1 MIVFGTQAEN
11 DEVRTVEVSVR
22 EAAVR
27 MGVSPQ
33 RVRFLA
39 DAGRI
44 PARKLGRDWA
54 IDIDH
59 LGHGEPGKRR
69 AGRPLSARSCWAIL
83 HLLNGRPAERLSRS
97 ELIRARERLRAVAQ
111 SEPGDLSARAQVHRF
126 VVHRGLRDRL
136 ANDPRLVLGGASAAS
151 HHRADLVALDE
162 IEGYIKAHD
171 LDRLVRD
178 YALLAPS
185 AGARAN
191 VLLRVPVPV
200 WPFNEDKRIA
210 SRAVVAIDLIDA
222 GDERSVRAG
231 RKLLA
236 ELVPA
241 S

>member
-1 MIVFGTQAEN
+1 M
-11 DEVRTVEVSVR
+11 EVSVR

-39 DAGRI
+39 NAGRI

-54 IDIDH
+54 IDIDR
-59 LGHGEPGKRR
+59 LDREEPTKRG

-83 HLLNGRPAERLSRS
+83 HLLDGRPPEGLSRS
-97 ELIRARERLRAVAQ
+97 ELIRARKRLRAVAQ
-111 SEPGDLSARAQVHRF
+111 VAPGDLSARAQIQRF

-136 ANDPRLVLGGASAAS
+136 ASDPRLVLGGASAAS
-151 HHRADLVALDE
+151 HYRAGLAALAE
-162 IEGYIKAHD
+162 IEGYIKAGD
-171 LDRLVRD
+171 VDRIVSD
-178 YALLAPS
+178 YALLPPS

-191 VLLRVPVPV
+191 AVLRVPAPG
-200 WPFNEDKRIA
+200 WPFNDVERIA
-210 SRAVVAIDLIDA
+210 SRPVVAMDLIDA

-236 ELVPA
+236 DLVPA